1 MGYRGTCSVGGV
13 LHILAENAITPAE
26 HGDETW
32 EPLGI
37 TARRRRRRRVRGTFA
52 PPPPALMGWG
62 RNGWVGQ
69 HRRARGVEEE
79 EDDDDEVG
87 EHGLERWVAS
97 RMNSLLT

>member
-1 MGYRGTCSVGGV
+1 MGYRGTCCAGGV

-37 TARRRRRRRVRGTFA
+37 TARRRRRRRVRGTYA

-69 HRRARGVEEE
+69 HRRARGVEE
-79 EDDDDEVG
+79 DDEGVEDAENIG
-87 EHGLERWVAS
+87 
-97 RMNSLLT
+97 